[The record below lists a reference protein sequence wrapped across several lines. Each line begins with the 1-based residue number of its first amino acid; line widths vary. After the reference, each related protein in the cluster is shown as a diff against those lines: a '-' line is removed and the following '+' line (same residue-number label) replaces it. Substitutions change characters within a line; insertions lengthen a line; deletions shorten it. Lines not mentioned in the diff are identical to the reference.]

1 MRVWSCIVV
10 SITSSEASQRDAVYF
25 GYLTRIQINFC
36 SGHDMKGVVRIIGW
50 YSLYHGYPP
59 QVRMDFSS
67 IHDVKAPR
75 GEWQARR
82 GIWFLV
88 LFSRCL
94 VVILPCICKYKLPF
108 FSFPSFP
115 CHYFRDQSLSYP
127 YSSFSSSCSC
137 SRSCSHSSSS
147 FILVRISVHVPPI
160 PIFFL
165 SFFLPFFFHF
175 KILPFTESKIFVTF
189 SILKPEHKARDSR
202 DYAFHDDSFLRSER
216 IRENVSKERN
226 EIFETMR

>member
-1 MRVWSCIVV
+1 MRQGREEKWFFLKKKLHGLIILVDRYLSHYFQPILIIFSSFIFGMYVLMRVWSCIVV

-165 SFFLPFFFHF
+165 SFFL
-175 KILPFTESKIFVTF
+175 T
-189 SILKPEHKARDSR
+189 
-202 DYAFHDDSFLRSER
+202 
-216 IRENVSKERN
+216 
-226 EIFETMR
+226 